1 MRGFPMAK
9 PVAVHASGQ
18 EGRMADGTSATI
30 GMSGGG
36 TPSSGGA
43 ARRGMSMRSM
53 ARNRSTIAFLL
64 CLPLIVLIAGFVI
77 YPALYALWLSMLN
90 KKMTAFVGLG
100 NFAFLLKRHTFQ
112 LVIFQSCLFAV
123 TAVVMKAILGFVIAH
138 LMHNIP
144 GTSQRIWRGL
154 LLVPWVI
161 PLALST
167 LTWWWMF
174 DPSYSAFNWVL
185 NQFGIA
191 NVPWLG
197 VGWIAR
203 ICTITVNVWFGTPF
217 FMIMYLAALK
227 SVPEQLYEAA
237 AIDGAGALQKLFFV
251 TLPMMR
257 NIIAITVLFSLIITF
272 ADFDIVR
279 ILTAGGPQDETHVFA
294 TYAFQVGIQS
304 GDIPLGAAD
313 SLFMFPILAFA
324 AFFVLRGVT
333 QRTKEIA
340 A

>member
-1 MRGFPMAK
+1 MAVGNSI
-9 PVAVHASGQ
+9 PVGMAPAAVRA
-18 EGRMADGTSATI
+18 
-30 GMSGGG
+30 GGK
-36 TPSSGGA
+36 SSMQRFA
-43 ARRGMSMRSM
+43 QRK
-53 ARNRSTIAFLL
+53 STTAFLL
-64 CLPLIVLIAGFVI
+64 CLPLILLVATFVI
-77 YPALYALWLSMLN
+77 YPAFYAIYLSMLN
-90 KKMTAFVGLG
+90 KKMTAFVGLD

-123 TAVVMKAILGFVIAH
+123 TAVVMKAFLGFILAH

-144 GTSQRIWRGL
+144 SGNQKIWRGL

-174 DPSYSAFNWVL
+174 DPSYSAFNWIL
-185 NQFGIA
+185 NQFGLE

-203 ICTITVNVWFGTPF
+203 LCTITVNVWFGTPF

-237 AIDGAGALQKLFFV
+237 SIDGANARQKLFHI

-257 NIIAITVLFSLIITF
+257 NIISITILFSLITTF

-279 ILTAGGPQDETHVFA
+279 ILTSGGPQDQTHVFA

-340 A
+340 T

>member
-1 MRGFPMAK
+1 
-9 PVAVHASGQ
+9 
-18 EGRMADGTSATI
+18 MADGTSVSADVLAA
-30 GMSGGG
+30 
-36 TPSSGGA
+36 GA
-43 ARRGMSMRSM
+43 PAIQRTGSLKMLGRR
-53 ARNRSTIAFLL
+53 RSTIAFLM
-64 CLPLIVLIAGFVI
+64 CLPLILMIATLVI
-77 YPALYALWLSMLN
+77 YPAFYAIYLSMLN

-100 NFAFLLKRHTFQ
+100 NFAFLLKRNTFQ
-112 LVIFQSCLFAV
+112 LVIFQSCLFAI
-123 TAVVMKAILGFVIAH
+123 TAVIAKAILGFIMAH

-144 GTSQRIWRGL
+144 GKTQRIWRGL

-161 PLALST
+161 PLAMST

-185 NQFGIA
+185 NQVGIA
-191 NVPWLG
+191 SVPWLG

-237 AIDGAGALQKLFFV
+237 AIDGANAVQKLFFV

-257 NIIAITVLFSLIITF
+257 NIISITVLFSLIVTF

-279 ILTAGGPQDETHVFA
+279 ILTSGGPQDMTHIFA
-294 TYAFQVGIQS
+294 TYAFQIGIQS

-313 SLFMFPILAFA
+313 SLFMFPILAIA
-324 AFFVLRGVT
+324 AFVILRGVT
-333 QRTKEIA
+333 RRSREMA

>member
-1 MRGFPMAK
+1 
-9 PVAVHASGQ
+9 
-18 EGRMADGTSATI
+18 MADGTSI
-30 GMSGGG
+30 PVGGIVPAPRERRQAG
-36 TPSSGGA
+36 TMQRI
-43 ARRGMSMRSM
+43 ARRK
-53 ARNRSTIAFLL
+53 STIAFLL
-64 CLPLIVLIAGFVI
+64 CLPLLVLVAGFVI
-77 YPALYALWLSMLN
+77 YPAFYALWLSMLN

-123 TAVVMKAILGFVIAH
+123 SAVVLKALLGFILAH
-138 LMHNIP
+138 LMHNIE
-144 GTSQRIWRGL
+144 GKNQRIWRGL

-174 DPSYSAFNWVL
+174 DPSYSAFNWIL
-185 NQFGIA
+185 NQFGFA

-203 ICTITVNVWFGTPF
+203 ACTIAVNVWYGTPF

-237 AIDGAGALQKLFFV
+237 SIDGANALQKLFFV

-257 NIIAITVLFSLIITF
+257 NIIAITVLFSLITTF

-279 ILTAGGPQDETHVFA
+279 ILTAGGPQDMTHVFA
-294 TYAFQVGIQS
+294 TYAFQIGIQS

-340 A
+340 T

>member
-1 MRGFPMAK
+1 
-9 PVAVHASGQ
+9 
-18 EGRMADGTSATI
+18 MADGTSIPI
-30 GMSGGG
+30 GVMGQAGNK
-36 TPSSGGA
+36 
-43 ARRGMSMRSM
+43 ARRSTMRKF
-53 ARNRSTIAFLL
+53 AQRRSTTGFLL
-64 CLPLIVLIAGFVI
+64 ALPLILLVAGFVI
-77 YPALYALWLSMLN
+77 YPAFYGIYLSMLN

-100 NFAFLLKRHTFQ
+100 NFQFLLKRHTFQ
-112 LVIFQSCLFAV
+112 LVIFQSCLFAI
-123 TAVVMKAILGFVIAH
+123 TSVVFKALIGFVLAH
-138 LMHNIP
+138 LMHNI
-144 GTSQRIWRGL
+144 GGKSQRIWRGL

-203 ICTITVNVWFGTPF
+203 FCTITVNVWFGTPF

-227 SVPEQLYEAA
+227 SVPEQLFEAA
-237 AIDGAGALQKLFFV
+237 AIDGATGLQKLFYV

-257 NIIAITVLFSLIITF
+257 NIISITVLFSLIVTF

-279 ILTAGGPQDETHVFA
+279 ILTSGGPQDMTHVFA

-333 QRTKEIA
+333 RRTKEIA
-340 A
+340 T

>member
-1 MRGFPMAK
+1 
-9 PVAVHASGQ
+9 
-18 EGRMADGTSATI
+18 MADGTSVPI
-30 GMSGGG
+30 GVLAPGR
-36 TPSSGGA
+36 PR
-43 ARRGMSMRSM
+43 ARRSTMRRF
-53 ARNRSTIAFLL
+53 AQRRSTTGFLL
-64 CLPLIVLIAGFVI
+64 CLPLILLIAGLVI
-77 YPALYALWLSMLN
+77 YPAFYAIYLSMLN

-100 NFAFLLKRHTFQ
+100 NFQFLLKRHTFQ
-112 LVIFQSCLFAV
+112 LVIFQSCLFAI
-123 TAVVMKAILGFVIAH
+123 TAVVFKALIGFILAH

-144 GTSQRIWRGL
+144 GKNQRIWRGL

-174 DPSYSAFNWVL
+174 DPSYSAFNWIL
-185 NQFGIA
+185 NQFGFE

-203 ICTITVNVWFGTPF
+203 ACTITVNVWFGTPF

-237 AIDGAGALQKLFFV
+237 SIDGAGARQKLFFV

-257 NIIAITVLFSLIITF
+257 NIIAITVLFSLIVTF

-279 ILTAGGPQDETHVFA
+279 ILTAGGPQNMTHVFA
-294 TYAFQVGIQS
+294 TYAFVSGILS
-304 GDIPLGAAD
+304 GDIPLVAAV
-313 SLFMFPILAFA
+313 SLFMFPILA
-324 AFFVLRGVT
+324 
-333 QRTKEIA
+333 IA
-340 A
+340 AIFILRDINKRGNEA

>member
-1 MRGFPMAK
+1 
-9 PVAVHASGQ
+9 
-18 EGRMADGTSATI
+18 MADGSSVPA
-30 GMSGGG
+30 GMIASNGPPRASTMKGV
-36 TPSSGGA
+36 
-43 ARRGMSMRSM
+43 ARRK
-53 ARNRSTIAFLL
+53 STVAFLL
-64 CLPLIVLIAGFVI
+64 CLPLILLIAGFVV
-77 YPALYALWLSMLN
+77 YPAFYALWLSMLN

-123 TAVVMKAILGFVIAH
+123 TAVVAKAILGFILAH

-144 GTSQRIWRGL
+144 SGTNQKIWRDL

-174 DPSYSAFNWVL
+174 DPSYSAFNWIL
-185 NQFGIA
+185 NQFGLA

-203 ICTITVNVWFGTPF
+203 LCTIAVNVWFGTPF

-237 AIDGAGALQKLFFV
+237 SIDGANALQKLFFV

-257 NIIAITVLFSLIITF
+257 NIIAITVLFSLIVTF

-279 ILTAGGPQDETHVFA
+279 ILTAGGPQDMTHVFA
-294 TYAFQVGIQS
+294 TYAFQIGIQS

-333 QRTKEIA
+333 QRSKDIA